1 MKRKW
6 ARSFNPHIQFKGGKI
21 YYEYATLH
29 FIFSLATK
37 FQEIT
42 FERWMGVAM
51 TNKQDWRTL
60 SQTEWQTGQK
70 TTCGGIII
78 G

>member
-6 ARSFNPHIQFKGGKI
+6 ARSYSPHIQFKGGKI

-37 FQEIT
+37 FQELLLSDEWELQWQINKT
-42 FERWMGVAM
+42 EELFHKLNDGQVKKQLVGV
-51 TNKQDWRTL
+51 
-60 SQTEWQTGQK
+60 
-70 TTCGGIII
+70 
-78 G
+78 

>member
-37 FQEIT
+37 FQELLLSDEWELHWKINKT
-42 FERWMGVAM
+42 EELFHKLNDRQVKNQLVGV
-51 TNKQDWRTL
+51 
-60 SQTEWQTGQK
+60 
-70 TTCGGIII
+70 
-78 G
+78 

>member
-6 ARSFNPHIQFKGGKI
+6 ARSYTPHIQFKGGKI
-21 YYEYATLH
+21 YYKYATLH